1 MDAVNQRLT
10 HIASRSQRY
19 VTLTWYIVRSPK
31 TTGVLLVILVMVLLL
46 GLLIPQQSETVF
58 TAAPDPTTWITSL
71 PFWLQPG
78 GEVLFF
84 LGFSKIFQT
93 FWFWLPVALLLLNSL
108 IALADYVPGSWRRL
122 GKTTPPIE
130 WQHPLAR
137 RVEHSVRLPSLP
149 DDFLEALKGLLQET
163 GFSLYAPVESEQRDT
178 GAAQRRWVWLGVVV
192 FYVGLIVLIGAFLM
206 TYASVKTDRFTLSPF
221 QPQSTYLF
229 GGKFELTDVEATT
242 STSHV
247 TYTSPGTEQSPRTLT
262 WRRYWPSFLNN
273 TLIFPVAMEPI
284 LTFEVRDASGA
295 LVELEPLQEN
305 LPSEKRLNL
314 PLDEA
319 NTPLYFTIQTVDLAV
334 QVSPDLAD
342 ENVYNVQVL
351 RDSGEL
357 LLEQRGIQSG
367 QVFEVDQYAA
377 VMFLNHK
384 VTVLARRDPAL
395 PLYLLSLVLILIGL
409 LLTFLW
415 PPTLVWLI
423 PEVKG
428 IGGQLYGVME
438 KFGSERGMKQ
448 FLEKLLMIEASS
460 EEQEGK
466 SN

>member
-10 HIASRSQRY
+10 QFASQWQRY
-19 VTLTWYIVRSPK
+19 VTLTWYILRSPK

-46 GLLIPQQSETVF
+46 GLLIPQPSGTVF
-58 TAAPDPTTWITSL
+58 TATPDPTAWITSL
-71 PFWLQPG
+71 PVWLQPA
-78 GEVLFF
+78 GEPLFF

-122 GKTTPPIE
+122 DKTAPPIE

-149 DDFLEALKGLLQET
+149 DDFLETLRGLLQDR
-163 GFSLYAPVESEQRDT
+163 GFSLYAPVESEQRVAT
-178 GAAQRRWVWLGVVV
+178 AAQRRWAWLGVAL
-192 FYVGLIVLIGAFLM
+192 FYVGLIVLIGAFLI
-206 TYASVKTDRFTLSPF
+206 TYASVKTDRFILSPR

-229 GGKFELTDVEATT
+229 EGEFELADVESAPNT
-242 STSHV
+242 SQV
-247 TYTSPGTEQSPRTLT
+247 TYTPPGIEQSPQTFT

-273 TLIFPVAMEPI
+273 ALILPVAMDPI
-284 LTFEVRDASGA
+284 LTVEVRDTTGA
-295 LVELEPLQEN
+295 LVELKPLQEN
-305 LPSEKRLNL
+305 LPPEKRLNL
-314 PLDEA
+314 SLDET

-334 QVSPDLAD
+334 QVSPDLTY

-357 LLEQRGIQSG
+357 LLEQRGIQPG
-367 QVFEVDQYAA
+367 QVFEVEDYQA
-377 VMFLNHK
+377 VMFLNHT

-395 PLYLLSLVLILIGL
+395 LLYLLSLVLILTGL
-409 LLTFLW
+409 VLTFW
-415 PPTLVWLI
+415 RPPALVWLI

-438 KFGSERGMKQ
+438 QFGSEQGAKQ
-448 FLEKLLMIEASS
+448 FLEELLTTEALS
-460 EEQEGK
+460 EEE
-466 SN
+466 

>member
-10 HIASRSQRY
+10 QIASQWQRY
-19 VTLTWYIVRSPK
+19 VTLTWYVLRSPK
-31 TTGVLLVILVMVLLL
+31 TTAVLLVILVMVLLL
-46 GLLIPQQSETVF
+46 GLIVPQQSETVF
-58 TAAPDPTTWITSL
+58 TATPDLAAWITSL
-71 PFWLQPG
+71 PAWLQPA
-78 GEVLFF
+78 GETLFF

-108 IALADYVPGSWRRL
+108 IVLADYVPGSWQRL
-122 GKTTPPIE
+122 GKTAPPIE

-149 DDFLEALKGLLQET
+149 DDFLETLKGLLQEK
-163 GFSLYAPVESEQRDT
+163 GFSLYAPVESEQRVVS
-178 GAAQRRWVWLGVVV
+178 AAQRRWAWSGVTL
-192 FYVGLIVLIGAFLM
+192 FYVGLIVLIGAFLI
-206 TYASVKTDRFTLSPF
+206 TYASVKTARLTLSPF

-229 GGKFELTDVEATT
+229 EGEFELTDVEAPM
-242 STSHV
+242 SISHV
-247 TYTSPGTEQSPRTLT
+247 TYTSFEPDQSPRILT

-284 LTFEVRDASGA
+284 LTVEVRDANET

-305 LPSEKRLNL
+305 LPFEKRLNL
-314 PLDEA
+314 SLDEA
-319 NTPLYFTIQTVDLAV
+319 NTPLYFTIQAVNLAV
-334 QVSPDLAD
+334 QVSPDLMD

-357 LLEQRGIQSG
+357 LLEQSGIQPG
-367 QVFEVDQYAA
+367 QVFEVEDYQA

-395 PLYLLSLVLILIGL
+395 PLYFFSIVLILTGL
-409 LLTFLW
+409 VLTFLR
-415 PPTLVWLI
+415 PPALVWLI

-438 KFGSERGMKQ
+438 TFGSGQGAKQ
-448 FLEKLLMIEASS
+448 FLEELLTTEALS
-460 EEQEGK
+460 EE
-466 SN
+466 